1 VIVPRDLHA
10 IERCRRI
17 GAAVFGYTID
27 TPARFDLSPP
37 NASSVADARCAVLLV
52 NASRTTKLWPE
63 SHWIEVERRLAARG
77 LKSLLFWGGA
87 EEEARVQRLARSM
100 QRAVVMPRASIE
112 SIASTLKS
120 AEIVIG
126 LDTGLTHLAAAL
138 GRPTIGIFCDYDPR
152 LVGLVGAGPTA
163 SLGGVAAPPAA
174 NAVIESAAQMLA
186 ARML

>member
-1 VIVPRDLHA
+1 
-10 IERCRRI
+10 
-17 GAAVFGYTID
+17 
-27 TPARFDLSPP
+27 
-37 NASSVADARCAVLLV
+37 
-52 NASRTTKLWPE
+52 
-63 SHWIEVERRLAARG
+63 
-77 LKSLLFWGGA
+77 
-87 EEEARVQRLARSM
+87 
-100 QRAVVMPRASIE
+100 MPRATIE
-112 SIASTLKS
+112 SIASTLNS

-174 NAVIESAAQMLA
+174 NVAIESAAQMLA